1 MVVSDWTAAA
11 DLTMDGWLRFTGS
24 RSTRGRAV
32 GAVAATPW
40 PAGAVDQPPTDTC
53 GLIP

>member
-1 MVVSDWTAAA
+1 MVVSDWPAAA

-24 RSTRGRAV
+24 GSTRGRAV
-32 GAVAATPW
+32 GRRCGDAW